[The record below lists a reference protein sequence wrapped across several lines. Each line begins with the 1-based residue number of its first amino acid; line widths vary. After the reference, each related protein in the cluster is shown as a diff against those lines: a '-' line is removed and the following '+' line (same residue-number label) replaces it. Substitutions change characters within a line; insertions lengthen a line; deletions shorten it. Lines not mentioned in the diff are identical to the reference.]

1 MAIQDG
7 LSEADVVRKL
17 IDIGLGLVPEIKEPK
32 LPTSREGLERTKIT
46 LTVPA
51 FIVDLARERASQKGM
66 ALSRWIASLIQSHVF
81 QPPVVTTTE
90 LKCLNENNRQLRGMG
105 TNLNQ
110 IAKAFNQLDI
120 DIRKLKLLGELEVLV
135 RENMSVQSRLIQAVN
150 RSWRVDR

>member
-7 LSEADVVRKL
+7 LSEADIVRKL

-32 LPTSREGLERTKIT
+32 LPTSPEGLERTKIT

-90 LKCLNENNRQLRGMG
+90 LKCLNENNRQLRGIG

-120 DIRKLKLLGELEVLV
+120 DIRKLKLLGELDVLV

>member
-7 LSEADVVRKL
+7 LSEADVVRRL
-17 IDIGLGLVPEIKEPK
+17 IDIGLDLAPEIKEPM
-32 LPTSREGLERTKIT
+32 LPASRSGLERKKIT
-46 LTVPA
+46 LTLPV
-51 FIVDLARERASQKGM
+51 FIVDLARERASQKRM

-90 LKCLNENNRQLRGMG
+90 LKCLNENNRQLRGIG

-120 DIRKLKLLGELEVLV
+120 DIRKLKLLGELEVV
-135 RENMSVQSRLIQAVN
+135 VKENLTVLDKLYRAVN
-150 RSWRVDR
+150 RSWSVDR